1 MAEPV
6 AQCPQ
11 VYLVSDGTG
20 ITAEALARSLF
31 TQFPD
36 VDPAWH
42 RLPFVQT
49 PGRLAAVFARVE
61 AGPQPALV
69 VATLANADLRADLHQ
84 SSVPVI
90 DVFGEHVERLEGLLG
105 VASQSASGRAH
116 GMGDV
121 SRYDR
126 RIEALNYTLAHDDG
140 LAVQDL
146 SVADVVLLGASR
158 SGKTPTSLYLAM
170 NYGLFAANYPLVPED
185 LRQGDI
191 PHMPEGL
198 RGLGRRLVGLTIT
211 PQRLAQIREGRRP
224 DSRYASL
231 AQCRAECAAIQEFFD
246 SWQIP
251 HLDVTELSIEEIATR
266 VRDCMD
272 TRRGV

>member
-1 MAEPV
+1 MTDPNR
-6 AQCPQ
+6 CPQ

-20 ITAEALARSLF
+20 ITAETLARSLF

-49 PGRLAAVFARVE
+49 PGRLSGVFARAE
-61 AGPQPALV
+61 AGPQPALL
-69 VATLANADLRADLHQ
+69 VATLANADLRADLRHCP
-84 SSVPVI
+84 VPVI
-90 DVFGEHVERLEGLLG
+90 DVFGEQVERLEGMLG
-105 VASQSASGRAH
+105 LSAQSVSGRAH

-121 SRYDR
+121 SLYDR
-126 RIEALNYTLAHDDG
+126 RIEALNYSLAHDDG

-185 LRQGDI
+185 LNQGDI

-198 RGLGRRLVGLTIT
+198 RGLGGRLVGLTIT

-272 TRRGV
+272 ARR